1 MAKKAPLVEQPEEE
15 QVIDSVE
22 EETEETDQDG
32 TEENFTQDE
41 AEQEALAAAEE
52 SFFGIWNAKTAA
64 KKGFKVLL
72 YGPSGAGKTSFA
84 ATFPSPLFLDLEG
97 GLRSTV
103 SIKDVMRFPKNP
115 SKEVEDLKQVRQF
128 YAQVRKAVDPP
139 FKTIVVDSLNEL
151 QVLVTKEVLGTY
163 DVNRM
168 YDDQL
173 TMQDYGKINR
183 VFLNTVR
190 QILKLPYHIVFTAV
204 ETPREYEGQ
213 EVYPKFVGKQ
223 IWPELQRMMEQI
235 GYVHVRRGEGNE
247 PEHVVSFM
255 LSPTY
260 VAKTRLK
267 IKERFLPNH
276 FSSLEKYLPKEEQI

>member
-1 MAKKAPLVEQPEEE
+1 MPKKAPDLEQTENEEIE
-15 QVIDSVE
+15 D
-22 EETEETDQDG
+22 TEDVSQDG
-32 TEENFTQDE
+32 QEEPDFETQEE
-41 AEQEALAAAEE
+41 AEQAAMAAAEDA
-52 SFFGIWNAKTAA
+52 FFGIWNAESAS

-72 YGPSGAGKTSFA
+72 YGPSGAGKTRFA
-84 ATFPSPLFLDLEG
+84 ATFPMPLFLDLEG

-103 SIKDVMRFPKNP
+103 SLGNVMRFPKDP
-115 SKEVEDLKQVRQF
+115 EREVEDMRQVRQF
-128 YAQVRKAVDPP
+128 YARVKRATNPP
-139 FKTIVVDSLNEL
+139 FKTIIIDSLNEL

-190 QILKLPYHIVFTAV
+190 QFLKLPYHIVFTAV

-235 GYVHVRRGEGNE
+235 GYCHVRRGESNE

-255 LSPTY
+255 LHPTY
-260 VAKTRLK
+260 VAKTRLE

-276 FSSLEKYLPKEEQI
+276 FSSLEKYLTKEERL